1 MSLSTD
7 YSSPSCFGRSSKSA
21 TGNKSTDDE
30 ANGAVSAVLKGVS
43 HHYYPS
49 IDSYFDNIQ
58 HTQVHFDHVRRLE
71 DDDICVTFLAR
82 MRLKPYCR
90 QIRWT
95 VRPMPVLGRK
105 GFGTPT
111 FLLWR
116 NSTWWFIFSLFV
128 WLLWYTFK
136 VQGDTAAELCQT
148 CQCSLLES
156 ILSLTTAITHIE
168 QVAG

>member
-58 HTQVHFDHVRRLE
+58 HTQVHFDYVRRLE
-71 DDDICVTFLAR
+71 DDDICVTFLATNAPQASFK
-82 MRLKPYCR
+82 LSSNS
-90 QIRWT
+90 
-95 VRPMPVLGRK
+95 L
-105 GFGTPT
+105 
-111 FLLWR
+111 
-116 NSTWWFIFSLFV
+116 NSTADASSWQKRV
-128 WLLWYTFK
+128 WHPNFFTLAKFNL
-136 VQGDTAAELCQT
+136 VVH
-148 CQCSLLES
+148 
-156 ILSLTTAITHIE
+156 ILSLRMVVMVYLQSSGRH
-168 QVAG
+168 GS